1 LTDTTG
7 FISPQ
12 SCGVTTNPLDDDDDE
27 EVDEADEV
35 DDEDEEV
42 DEADEVDDEEHPTR
56 RPAASNPAAATVNL
70 A

>member
-12 SCGVTTNPLDDDDDE
+12 SCGVTTKPELDDAE
-27 EVDEADEV
+27 EVDAADEV
-35 DDEDEEV
+35 DDD
-42 DEADEVDDEEHPTR
+42 EHPAR

-70 A
+70 V

>member
-12 SCGVTTNPLDDDDDE
+12 SCGVTTKPLDDEE
-27 EVDEADEV
+27 EVDDAE
-35 DDEDEEV
+35 
-42 DEADEVDDEEHPTR
+42 EVDDEEHPTR

>member
-1 LTDTTG
+1 
-7 FISPQ
+7 
-12 SCGVTTNPLDDDDDE
+12 VTTNPLD
-27 EVDEADEV
+27 